1 MTTVAIKTNMSD
13 DKCQINVKFHSTS
26 KRWSTYYLDNYLLY
40 GNCGGNV
47 EGGFFFLII
56 IAHISYKMMFHVLE
70 FK

>member
-1 MTTVAIKTNMSD
+1 MSNFTRHQKDGQLIILITT
-13 DKCQINVKFHSTS
+13 
-26 KRWSTYYLDNYLLY
+26 LYLLY

-47 EGGFFFLII
+47 EGGFFLII